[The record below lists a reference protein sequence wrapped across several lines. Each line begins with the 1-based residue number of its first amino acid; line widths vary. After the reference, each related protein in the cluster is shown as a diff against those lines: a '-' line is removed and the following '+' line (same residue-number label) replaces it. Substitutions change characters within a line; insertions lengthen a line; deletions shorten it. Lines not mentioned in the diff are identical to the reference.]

1 MVFVCTCAIV
11 RVQRTTLG
19 GVLSC
24 QIKVG
29 VSCGAGAFTWVQA
42 LGLQVHTITPC
53 PHPFKTFCVEVR
65 QQTERVSFPLYHMG
79 FRDLTQVLRLG
90 SKPLTC

>member
-1 MVFVCTCAIV
+1 MVFVCTCAIA

-29 VSCGAGAFTWVQA
+29 VSCGAGALTCGVVQA
-42 LGLQVHTITPC
+42 LGLQVYAITPG
-53 PHPFKTFCVEVR
+53 PHPF
-65 QQTERVSFPLYHMG
+65 
-79 FRDLTQVLRLG
+79 
-90 SKPLTC
+90 